1 MWEQIRAN
9 RRRSALL
16 ISGMVGVLLLIGYAG
31 GELLIGAGGGIIGL
45 GLALVIWGVLM
56 GVYYTAAESI
66 LLRSAGARPIQREDS
81 PRLFN
86 IVDEMKIA
94 SGLPFTPR
102 IYLIDESSPNAFAFG
117 RKPETSG
124 IAVTTGLMHRLNRDE
139 LQGVVAHEI
148 GHLRNRDVQFMTL
161 AAVLLGSIIVLS
173 DLFRRMMWFGGGR
186 GRRRSDSRGGG
197 GGGQAQAILMIVALL
212 FVILGPVMAQ
222 LLYFACSRKR
232 EYLADASAAQF
243 TRYPEGLAAALE
255 KIVVSRGS
263 GSFASRVTAPMFIVN
278 PLAGRGAGR
287 SGLFSTHPPTEQ
299 RIRVLRRMAGASLAD
314 YEQSFREST
323 GKGVIGSRSLG
334 EAQASTIRAASEKR
348 PVATRKDARE
358 IVYRSYGYIQL
369 RCDCGL
375 EMSVPERYERNDI
388 HCVRCGSVLP
398 LPAVQ
403 EVVDAAFAQANA
415 QATRQPPPV
424 LPAGSEPPLSYTRT
438 GAGWESFRCRCGR
451 TVQLS
456 PAFRAPQVKCGACRR
471 RIQIV

>member
-9 RRRSALL
+9 RRRSVLL
-16 ISGMVGVLLLIGYAG
+16 ISGMVGVLLMIGYVG
-31 GELLIGAGGGIIGL
+31 GELLLGGGGGMLGL
-45 GLALVIWGVLM
+45 GLGLVIWGVLM
-56 GVYYTAAESI
+56 GIYYTAGESI
-66 LLRSAGARPIQREDS
+66 ILRSAGARPIQREDS

-86 IVDEMKIA
+86 IVDEMKLA
-94 SGLPFTPR
+94 SGLSFTPR

-173 DLFRRMMWFGGGR
+173 DLFRRMMWFGGSR
-186 GRRRSDSRGGG
+186 SRRRSDSRGGG

-255 KIVVSRGS
+255 KIVASRGS
-263 GSFASRVTAPMFIVN
+263 GSFASRVTAPMFIIN
-278 PLAGRGAGR
+278 PLAARGSGRA
-287 SGLFSTHPPTEQ
+287 GLFSTHPPTEQ

-314 YEQSFREST
+314 YDRAFREST
-323 GKGVIGSRSLG
+323 GKGVIGSHTLG
-334 EAQASTIRAASEKR
+334 EAEASTIRSASENR
-348 PVATRKDARE
+348 PVATRKDTRE

-369 RCDCGL
+369 RCECGL
-375 EMSVPERYERNDI
+375 EMSVPERYERDDI
-388 HCVRCGSVLP
+388 HCVRCGSVLA

-403 EVVDAAFAQANA
+403 EVIDAAFAR
-415 QATRQPPPV
+415 ATNQGSATVPPLLSP
-424 LPAGSEPPLSYTRT
+424 GEEPPLSYTRT
-438 GAGWESFRCRCGR
+438 GTGWESFRCRCGR

-456 PAFRAPQVKCGACRR
+456 PAFRAPHVKCSACQR
-471 RIQIV
+471 RIHVI